1 MTGTPAQTS
10 QQTSR
15 IGATDLGAARGFA
28 DQGGLPGRK
37 ASGTGRSAPRTGV
50 TFRHLGAG
58 LAVGALAFTVAA
70 CGGHK
75 AKPTGPV
82 GLSVTRGQQATVP
95 FSSAGGDVILTMKTA
110 SPEASWGTMGSESAV
125 LSLSVDGKYASDVV
139 IATKFTASRSIDL
152 GDLTAGSHTLNVKF
166 DDDRSPSG
174 TKTANV
180 TDLKFSTLGATDA
193 GYTAS
198 QFAPIVYGR
207 SGQGATADL
216 NGPFQTAVT
225 DTPMVAF
232 HTETQSTTPGNTIYR
247 YSVVYS
253 DEDGAPS
260 VPEMLAQWG
269 RSAEINWVYQ
279 VEVDA
284 TGKAVP
290 GSAMVR
296 GQDGSTVP
304 YTGGFEGTRPVIQT
318 CGLTNDVCGKTDGQM
333 RYTLSV
339 LDNIDPE
346 NEAPESIMDD
356 NPWTYWMMSQ
366 ELIRE
371 GKTAEDPLDDPSANP
386 TKSAGDPRSYLY
398 LVLRKSTQG
407 TTPNTD
413 NAWVGVTI
421 GIKLAGNPTIYRSD
435 LGVAKWSLRRDEPAA
450 TAIAL
455 PPGSVADDIEQ
466 IRAVRVVGAGR
477 DTKAKVQIESIE
489 RAFFLDADYLP
500 QSSFLFAP
508 VQATLTAANPAV
520 TLLDRAN
527 GPIIRPSGS
536 ATPTDG
542 TGATPSPT
550 STSLLPGITIGPS
563 LHNPFGGATTPPD
576 ATLAATAKASTTPKP
591 ESTPTS

>member
-1 MTGTPAQTS
+1 MTGTS
-10 QQTSR
+10 
-15 IGATDLGAARGFA
+15 
-28 DQGGLPGRK
+28 K
-37 ASGTGRSAPRTGV
+37 ASGTGRLAPRARA

-58 LAVGALAFTVAA
+58 LAIGALTLTVAA

-75 AKPTGPV
+75 GKPAGPV
-82 GLSVTRGQQATVP
+82 GVSVTRGQQTSVP

-125 LSLSVDGKYASDVV
+125 LSLSVDGKYTSDVV
-139 IATKFTASRSIDL
+139 IATTFAVSRSIDL
-152 GDLTAGSHTLNVKF
+152 GDLTAGSHNLQVKF

-180 TDLKFSTLGATDA
+180 TDLKFSTLAATDD
-193 GYTAS
+193 GYAAS

-207 SGQGATADL
+207 SGQGATADI

-232 HTETQSTTPGNTIYR
+232 HTETPATTPGNTILR

-253 DEDGAPS
+253 NEDGAPS

-269 RSAEINWVYQ
+269 RSAEINWAYQ
-279 VEVDA
+279 VEVDGG
-284 TGKAVP
+284 GKAVP

-304 YTGGFEGTRPVIQT
+304 YTGGYEGTHPVIQT

-333 RYTLSV
+333 RYTLSA

-346 NEAPESIMDD
+346 NEAPERIMDD

-386 TKSAGDPRSYLY
+386 TRSAGDPRSYLY

-407 TTPNTD
+407 ATPNTD

-421 GIKLAGNPTIYRSD
+421 GIKLAGDPTIYRSD

-450 TAIAL
+450 TAIEL
-455 PPGSVADDIEQ
+455 PPGTVADDIEQ

-500 QSSFLFAP
+500 QASFLFSP
-508 VQATLTAANPAV
+508 TQATLTSANPAV
-520 TLLDRAN
+520 VLLDRAN
-527 GPIIRPSGS
+527 GPIIRPSTS
-536 ATPTDG
+536 ATATGG
-542 TGATPSPT
+542 TGAVPSASET
-550 STSLLPGITIGPS
+550 ALVPGITIGPS
-563 LHNPFGGATTPPD
+563 LRNPFGGSTTAPATTP
-576 ATLAATAKASTTPKP
+576 AATPKASVTAKP